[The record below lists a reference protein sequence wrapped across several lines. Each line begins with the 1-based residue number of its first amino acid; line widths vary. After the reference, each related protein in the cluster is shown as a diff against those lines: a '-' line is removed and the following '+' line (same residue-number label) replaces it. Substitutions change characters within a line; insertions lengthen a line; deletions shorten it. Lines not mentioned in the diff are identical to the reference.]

1 MSIFADMCNYGVRS
15 MGLPIY
21 YFETVKERLRVFVC
35 FFAIRHVLEI
45 VETPLFLIPDIYGI
59 PIDFKIVVVMRSGLM
74 ICNRV
79 NIVRNTVINKPLQ
92 R

>member
-45 VETPLFLIPDIYGI
+45 VETPIFLIPDIYGI
-59 PIDFKIVVVMRSGLM
+59 AINFKVMLIMRSGLM
-74 ICNRV
+74 ICDR
-79 NIVRNTVINKPLQ
+79 IDVI
-92 R
+92 